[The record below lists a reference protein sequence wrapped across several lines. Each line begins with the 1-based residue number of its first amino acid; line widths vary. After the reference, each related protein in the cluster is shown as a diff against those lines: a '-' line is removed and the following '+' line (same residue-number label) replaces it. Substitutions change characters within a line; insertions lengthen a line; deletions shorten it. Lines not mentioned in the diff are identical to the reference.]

1 MTHRPTLAVIALL
14 AAASGAQPAEKAA
27 RPADKP
33 APARAPAVI
42 ATLGGEPID
51 AAELESMGGAK
62 LFSIR
67 TQEYQLRKQLLDE
80 IITKR
85 LLEREAKARNVP
97 LADLVRVE
105 VDEKVPPVPEAEQRA
120 FYEQNKARFG
130 KTVEA
135 DALLQI
141 AAALRQQKLA
151 ARRAEYVAGLRKTA
165 AVKVMLEPPRLKVEK
180 DGGQARGPATAP
192 ITIVEYADYQCP
204 YCTRAAAA
212 VKQVEE
218 RYAGKVRFVF
228 RDFPLTQIHPNA
240 GKAAEAASCASDQGK
255 FWPMHDRLFANQSKL
270 AVDELKKHAVE
281 LGLDAAAFDTCLDS
295 GKHAEAW
302 KKSLAEGQSYGLT
315 GTPSFFINGRLLV
328 GAQPVE
334 SFAQVIDDELER
346 AASPAERVAA
356 GKKSE
361 P

>member
-1 MTHRPTLAVIALL
+1 MTHRHALSLMALL
-14 AAASGAQPAEKAA
+14 ALAAGVAAADKAA
-27 RPADKP
+27 KPADKP
-33 APARAPAVI
+33 APPKTAVV
-42 ATLGGEPID
+42 ATLGGEAID
-51 AAELESMGGAK
+51 ASELETMGGAR

-80 IITKR
+80 VITKR
-85 LLEREAKARNVP
+85 LLEREAKARNLP
-97 LADLVRVE
+97 LADLVRTEVE
-105 VDEKVPPVPEAEQRA
+105 AKVAPVTEEEQRA

-130 KTVEA
+130 KAVEA
-135 DALLQI
+135 DALKQVEGM
-141 AAALRQQKLA
+141 LRQQRLA
-151 ARRAEYVAGLRKTA
+151 ARRAEYVAGLRKA
-165 AVKVMLEPPRLKVEK
+165 ASVRVMLEPPRLKIEA

-204 YCTRAAAA
+204 YCTRAIAAL
-212 VKQVEE
+212 KQVEE
-218 RYAGKVRFVF
+218 KYPGKVRVVF
-228 RDFPLTQIHPNA
+228 RDFPLTQIHSNA

-255 FWPMHDRLFANQSKL
+255 YWAMHDRLFANQSKL

-281 LGLDAAAFDTCLDS
+281 LGLDAAAFDACLDS
-295 GKHAEAW
+295 GKHTDDW
-302 KKSLAEGQSYGLT
+302 KKSLAEGQGYGLT

-334 SFAQVIDDELER
+334 SFVQVIDDELER
-346 AASPAERVAA
+346 AATPPAERVAG